1 MDQTPKPEA
10 LSAEQRQLLE
20 RLADLLLDRWIE
32 ERTMKTTKINEG
44 DESQELH
51 HPLPS

>member
-1 MDQTPKPEA
+1 MDQTPKQER
-10 LSAEQRQLLE
+10 LSVEQRQLLE
-20 RLADLLLDRWIE
+20 RPADHLLDRWIE
-32 ERTMKTTKINEG
+32 ERTMKTSKITEG